1 MKEQINSMS
10 RMNNFVLNIMEAK
23 EKKEKVWF
31 IRFSLSGVEA

>member
-23 EKKEKVWF
+23 EKKRKF
-31 IRFSLSGVEA
+31 GL